1 MHLPNGNTI
10 YSDGVYLIS
19 QQRRIVLKRDSAIVT
34 CLLKQSY
41 MYDGNLVEIIA
52 PTTRAQRLENGQWK
66 YVLVHT
72 VPFA

>member
-1 MHLPNGNTI
+1 
-10 YSDGVYLIS
+10 
-19 QQRRIVLKRDSAIVT
+19 
-34 CLLKQSY
+34 

-66 YVLVHT
+66 YVLLHT